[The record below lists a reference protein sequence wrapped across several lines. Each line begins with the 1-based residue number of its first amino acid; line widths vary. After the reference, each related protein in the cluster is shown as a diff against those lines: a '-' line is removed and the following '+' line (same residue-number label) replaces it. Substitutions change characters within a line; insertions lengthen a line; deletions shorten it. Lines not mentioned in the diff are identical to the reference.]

1 MKSVKKIIYNPVYM
15 GLIVPYILSLFGVY
29 IGQRGVNYY
38 GEVHS
43 TYHNAMVH
51 TICMPFTIYGMLLW
65 IPNTL
70 LYLTGQD
77 TMSYQNR
84 FKGSDIQRYLYIMY
98 MTHYLTIS
106 LKIGLSLVLLYS
118 IPLYFAHRKYIDD
131 THSNHIFYG
140 LGISTLFLTIQEVF
154 GHYYGGDDPSR
165 PEAIFNAIIYAT
177 YFSLGHFA
185 R

>member
-1 MKSVKKIIYNPVYM
+1 MKSVKKILYNPVYM

-29 IGQRGVNYY
+29 IGESGVTYY

-51 TICMPFTIYGMLLW
+51 SICMPFTIYGMLLW
-65 IPNTL
+65 IPKTVMYFLGHDLN
-70 LYLTGQD
+70 LYH
-77 TMSYQNR
+77 SR
-84 FKGSDIQRYLYIMY
+84 FVGSRIQKYLYIAY

-106 LKIGLSLVLLYS
+106 FKIGILLIILYS
-118 IPLYFAHRKYIDD
+118 IPLFFAHTRYIDNFE
-131 THSNHIFYG
+131 SNNVVYG
-140 LGISTLFLTIQEVF
+140 LGIATFFLIIQEVF
-154 GHYYGGDDPSR
+154 GHYYGGDNPSR
-165 PEAIFNAIIYAT
+165 PEAIFNAILYST